1 MTNFTRKLRIGVM
14 MDTVQL
20 SDIIGAD
27 ILAGFRSE
35 SIKEAAAVAP
45 ELVGHLVDHAPDMEF
60 FYLSSTLDLTGT
72 TMGLKYAPNM
82 TYDDCPRDLDI
93 VLIGGPW
100 PTHRPAA
107 ADKFMKEAWEK
118 TPVWLTTCTGS
129 LWLAS
134 SGVLKG
140 YKATT
145 NRQFIPTAAQL
156 SPDVDWVA
164 RRWVTNPKPY
174 TGESALKPEIW
185 TAGAAGCGI
194 DMVVKFCYQTFNPEL
209 IALAADE
216 GMGFSADSKRGQDY

>member
-1 MTNFTRKLRIGVM
+1 MASTAQKLRIGVM

-20 SDIIGAD
+20 SDVMGAD
-27 ILAGFRSE
+27 ILAGFRLE
-35 SIKEAAAVAP
+35 TMKQAAAFAP
-45 ELVGHLVDHAPDMEF
+45 ELVGDVVQYAPDMEL
-60 FYLSSTLDLTGT
+60 FYLSSTLDPTET
-72 TMGLKYAPNM
+72 TMGLKYVPNM

-145 NRQFIPTAAQL
+145 NRSFIPTAQQL
-156 SPDVDWVA
+156 SPDVEWVTQ
-164 RRWVTNPKPY
+164 RWVTGPKPY
-174 TGESALKPEIW
+174 TGESSLKPALW
-185 TAGAAGCGI
+185 TAGAAYCGI
-194 DMVVKFCYQTFNPEL
+194 DMIVKFCYETFNTKL
-209 IALAADE
+209 IDLVGE
-216 GMGFSADSKRGQDY
+216 GMGFDADSKRGQDY